1 MLATLPIT
9 SIEKV
14 PTDLSV
20 PLNGLVF
27 EFRFVGADEEDLDL
41 FSVEISK
48 DENGDDAEQSG

>member
-20 PLNGLVF
+20 PLNGLAF

-48 DENGDDAEQSG
+48 EENGDDAEQSG